1 MQHKY
6 KCLDTNR
13 LKHKP
18 EQLKVKS
25 RNTNA
30 NMTARVGKICWL
42 GQIQAR
48 QKRQIQIPIKIATM
62 TAVRGGIG
70 WVGPD

>member
-1 MQHKY
+1 MQYKY

-30 NMTARVGKICWL
+30 NMTAGVGKICWL

-48 QKRQIQIPIKIATM
+48 QKKTNSNSDKNSYDDSCEGWDWL
-62 TAVRGGIG
+62 GGT
-70 WVGPD
+70 